1 MEPCS
6 FGASPGDCHK
16 TSYVRRTGL
25 KRLADF
31 SDEEMFFF
39 GEEGRGSASM
49 IQSNCRSA
57 IITLRNWDQSLRKG
71 LLNAASCLIFIS
83 DK

>member
-6 FGASPGDCHK
+6 FGVSSGDCHK
-16 TSYVRRTGL
+16 ASYVRRTGL
-25 KRLADF
+25 KRLTDF
-31 SDEEMFFF
+31 SEKERKVLLW
-39 GEEGRGSASM
+39 RGGKMDSE
-49 IQSNCRSA
+49 QLRFA

-71 LLNAASCLIFIS
+71 LLNAAICFIFIS